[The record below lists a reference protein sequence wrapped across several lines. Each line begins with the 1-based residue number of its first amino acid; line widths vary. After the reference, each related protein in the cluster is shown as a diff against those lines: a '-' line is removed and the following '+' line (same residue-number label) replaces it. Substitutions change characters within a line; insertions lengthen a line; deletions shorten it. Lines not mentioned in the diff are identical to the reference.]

1 MADQPMWE
9 DPETGELVPRVW
21 KSFVDRR
28 IPFTELDDEELA
40 RMQVKNKDGRFVG
53 GKPKM
58 VPQEIAQGHAQELVR
73 RNNSLLKDVLLKATQ
88 VHIDIMLNED
98 ADPGLRMKAAQY
110 LQDRLLGKA
119 PDKMEIKAE
128 VKPWEGLVSGILK
141 SEE

>member
-1 MADQPMWE
+1 
-9 DPETGELVPRVW
+9 
-21 KSFVDRR
+21 
-28 IPFTELDDEELA
+28 
-40 RMQVKNKDGRFVG
+40 
-53 GKPKM
+53 M
-58 VPQEIAQGHAQELVR
+58 VASQAGHAQELVR